1 MKQPGTRRKWSPF
14 ESPPHLREQILQ
26 DEQRFGKAMDVEA
39 ETSHPKVTRIWE
51 PGKCIP
57 QSTTTPWYVINSA
70 RVGENTQ
77 FMKEHALIGKF
88 MGLWP
93 SE

>member
-1 MKQPGTRRKWSPF
+1 M
-14 ESPPHLREQILQ
+14 REQLLQ
-26 DEQRFGKAMDVEA
+26 DELTDNKEMDVEVG
-39 ETSHPKVTRIWE
+39 TSHPKVTRMWE

-57 QSTTTPWYVINSA
+57 QSNTTPRYVIIST

-93 SE
+93 SEKDLMKWIKIWWNPKGAL